1 MILVIGS
8 INMDVS
14 FRVDELPQPGETVL
28 ATAMK
33 KSPGGKGANQAVAA
47 SKLGGHV
54 TMLGCLFYE

>member
-33 KSPGGKGANQAVAA
+33 KSLVGKAQIRLWQHQSWAD
-47 SKLGGHV
+47 
-54 TMLGCLFYE
+54 M

>member
-33 KSPGGKGANQAVAA
+33 KSPGGKG
-47 SKLGGHV
+47 
-54 TMLGCLFYE
+54 GCGSIKVGRTCDYAGVFERR